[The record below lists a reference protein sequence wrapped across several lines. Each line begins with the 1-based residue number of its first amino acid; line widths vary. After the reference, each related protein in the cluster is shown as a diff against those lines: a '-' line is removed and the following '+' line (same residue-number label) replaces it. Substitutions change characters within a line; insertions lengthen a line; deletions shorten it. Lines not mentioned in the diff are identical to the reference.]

1 MIVLI
6 VYDCCVNY
14 CMNRQKYR
22 NFQKVFQV
30 VWQKFCDSYND
41 FVIDLQDYTLLCGC
55 KQRVYKMFTR
65 CIHCVTYIAG
75 YYPVNGVENIFTM
88 MKWFYVSWKVKVKLF
103 QCWWWSDFTLTFWRN
118 EKVNYFCENIFV
130 VYTSCLH
137 TSQRYYPVIGV
148 NKLYE
153 YTIICFAGVRKV
165 YTTCIYTA
173 YTLHTQ
179 SQRYIFAMV

>member
-1 MIVLI
+1 MVYTVIIIYRDISLWIVI
-6 VYDCCVNY
+6 VHYFAGVNKLY
-14 CMNRQKYR
+14 
-22 NFQKVFQV
+22 VL
-30 VWQKFCDSYND
+30 S
-41 FVIDLQDYTLLCGC
+41 TH
-55 KQRVYKMFTR
+55 
-65 CIHCVTYIAG
+65 CIHAVYTHRRDIILWM
-75 YYPVNGVENIFTM
+75 VLKIFSR
-88 MKWFYVSWKVKVKLF
+88 WWNDFYVSWKVKVKLF

-118 EKVNYFCENIFV
+118 EKVKSFCENIFV

-137 TSQRYYPVIGV
+137 TSQRYYPVNGV

-173 YTLHTQ
+173 YTLLTP